1 MKEIKTLIQRT
12 EKTISS
18 AELLLKEKDFDGSVS
33 RAYYAMFY
41 ATEAVLLTKELNF
54 SSHKSVI
61 LLFGE
66 HFVKTGI
73 FESKMGKILSKS
85 FEKRMVGDYSFVSE
99 ISKKD
104 AEKVLNWTRDFLSKI
119 KEYLIENGFIK

>member
-1 MKEIKTLIQRT
+1 
-12 EKTISS
+12 
-18 AELLLKEKDFDGSVS
+18 
-33 RAYYAMFY
+33 
-41 ATEAVLLTKELNF
+41 
-54 SSHKSVI
+54 
-61 LLFGE
+61 
-66 HFVKTGI
+66 
-73 FESKMGKILSKS
+73 MGKILSKS